1 MLLNQSFIKLSLLL
15 QRKSDSI
22 MNNVVLYIVTV
33 LIWGSTWIAINYQ
46 LGDVSPAVS
55 LSYRFSLAAVILFAF
70 CKQQRIQLNFPV
82 KLHIQFLAFG
92 LTLFG
97 CNYYFLYSAQQHIN
111 SALVCIGFS
120 MIMIFNILNAR
131 IWYKTKITKEFYI
144 GGLLGIMGIITLFW
158 PQINNVSL
166 GEQTLIGL
174 GFCLGGTI
182 LASFGN
188 MISIRNQKKQAPLHA
203 ANAWGM
209 AYGALSI
216 GLWAFFKGEAFIL
229 PMNAAYISSLLYLS
243 VFGSVIAFGC
253 YLTLLNRIG
262 AQKTSYANIMFP
274 AIAVLIS
281 SFVED
286 FQWSIFTVVGLSCIF
301 IGNIIVLSKKKVKS
315 QNKMVEQQE
324 AKPQVSNSSLVVNK
338 AVEAVESQTLKT
350 T

>member
-1 MLLNQSFIKLSLLL
+1 
-15 QRKSDSI
+15 
-22 MNNVVLYIVTV
+22 MNNIFLYVVTV

-55 LSYRFSLAAVILFAF
+55 LSYRFSLAAVILFVF
-70 CKQQRIQLNFPV
+70 CKKQKIQLNFPI
-82 KLHIQFLAFG
+82 KLHIQFFAFG

-97 CNYYFLYSAQQHIN
+97 CNYYLLYSAQQHIN
-111 SALVCIGFS
+111 SALTCIGFS
-120 MIMIFNILNAR
+120 LIMVFNIINAR
-131 IWYKTKITKEFYI
+131 IWYNTKITQQFYM
-144 GGLLGIMGIITLFW
+144 GGLLGIIGITTLFW
-158 PQINNVSL
+158 PQLTNVSL
-166 GEQTLIGL
+166 GQQTLIGL
-174 GFCLGGTI
+174 GFCLLGTV

-209 AYGALSI
+209 AYGSLAL
-216 GLWAFFKGEAFIL
+216 GLWAFFRGDAFIL
-229 PMNAAYISSLLYLS
+229 PMNVAYISSLLYLS

-286 FQWSIFTVVGLSCIF
+286 FQWSIFTVIGLSCIF
-301 IGNIIVLSKKKVKS
+301 IGNVIVLSKKKVKTKIS
-315 QNKMVEQQE
+315 DTEVHESLTPNKI
-324 AKPQVSNSSLVVNK
+324 S
-338 AVEAVESQTLKT
+338 
-350 T
+350 

>member
-1 MLLNQSFIKLSLLL
+1 MLLNQILIKLSLLL
-15 QRKSDSI
+15 PRKSDLI
-22 MNNVVLYIVTV
+22 MNNVFLYIVTV

-55 LSYRFSLAAVILFAF
+55 LSYRFSLAAVILFVF
-70 CKQQRIQLNFPV
+70 CKQQKVQLNFPL
-82 KLHIQFLAFG
+82 KLHIQFFAFG

-97 CNYYFLYSAQQHIN
+97 CNYYLLYSAQQHIN
-111 SALVCIGFS
+111 SALTCIGFS
-120 MIMIFNILNAR
+120 LIMIFNIINAR
-131 IWYKTKITKEFYI
+131 VWYKTKINKQFYMG
-144 GGLLGIMGIITLFW
+144 GGLGIVGITTLFW
-158 PQINNVSL
+158 PQITNTSL

-174 GFCLGGTI
+174 GFCLAGTI

-188 MISIRNQKKQAPLHA
+188 MISIRNQQQKAPLHA

-209 AYGALSI
+209 AYGALSL
-216 GLWAFFKGEAFIL
+216 GLWAFIKGDAFIL
-229 PMNAAYISSLLYLS
+229 PMNMAYISSLLYLS

-286 FQWSIFTVVGLSCIF
+286 FQWSIFTVAGLSFIF
-301 IGNIIVLSKKKVKS
+301 IGNFIVLSKKKVRIK
-315 QNKMVEQQE
+315 VPE
-324 AKPQVSNSSLVVNK
+324 ADIHEPLVSNKVS
-338 AVEAVESQTLKT
+338 
-350 T
+350 